1 MANSEKESYD
11 IKAEGSG
18 KITPEITNDSA
29 ESGIDVAYEKKL
41 MSVLVSAGEFGLNQ
55 SSNVSIIGI

>member
-11 IKAEGSG
+11 VKAEVSG
-18 KITPEITNDSA
+18 NMTPVETTNDST

-41 MSVLVSAGEFGLNQ
+41 MSVLVFAQEWGESKF
-55 SSNVSIIGI
+55 